1 MDKLLLTGRIE
12 FEPENVTK
20 KHHLQASWKHVAM
33 ILFEGDVTEYYAW
46 FINKRYNL
54 VLNRPLRGGHVSLI
68 NDSFKEMSL
77 NGKRSMEEVNRVW
90 NQVKKKWDGIEV
102 PVILNLEPRF
112 NKKHWWLKVPDENRD
127 LLQGI
132 RNELGLGKPY
142 YGFHMS
148 IGYANEKNIFHHEYI
163 TRGILNGLIN

>member
-1 MDKLLLTGRIE
+1 MDRILLTGRIE

-20 KHHLQASWKHVAM
+20 KHNLQASWKHIAM
-33 ILFEGDVTEYYAW
+33 VLFEGDVTDYYAW
-46 FINKRYNL
+46 FIKKRYNL
-54 VLNRPLRGGHVSLI
+54 VLNKPLRGGHVSFI
-68 NDSFKEMSL
+68 NDSFKEMSM
-77 NGKRSMEEVNRVW
+77 NGKRSMEEVKQVW
-90 NQVKKKWDGIEV
+90 AQVKKKWDGVEV
-102 PVILNLEPRF
+102 PVMLDIEPRF

>member
-33 ILFEGDVTEYYAW
+33 VLFEGDVTEYYAW

-54 VLNRPLRGGHVSLI
+54 VLNRPLRGGHISFI

-77 NGKRSMEEVNRVW
+77 NGKRSMEEVNQVW
-90 NQVKKKWDGIEV
+90 NQVKKKWDGVEV
-102 PVILNLEPRF
+102 PVVLNLEPRTDD
-112 NKKHWWLKVPDENRD
+112 KYWWLGVSHEHRD
-127 LLQGI
+127 QLHGI
-132 RNELGLGKPY
+132 RAELGLGKPFW
-142 YGFHMS
+142 GLHMT
-148 IGYANEKNIFHHEYI
+148 IGYANEKNVEHSKYI
-163 TRGILNGLIN
+163 HKLIKSGLIS